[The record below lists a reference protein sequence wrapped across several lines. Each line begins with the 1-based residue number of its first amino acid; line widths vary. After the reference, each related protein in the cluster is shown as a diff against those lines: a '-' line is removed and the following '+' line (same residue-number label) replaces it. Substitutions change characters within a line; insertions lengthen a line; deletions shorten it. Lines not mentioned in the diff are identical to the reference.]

1 MQTQISKVKAQILAL
16 VAWADG
22 AFTDSEQDVFV
33 RVLDASELDDDTRL
47 ELVDYIEHPP
57 DKAEAL
63 TGLAA
68 VPVEEAADILR
79 VAFALALADGSFD
92 DAERG
97 VIDEI
102 LDRLGIEGEE
112 RTQLY
117 ATLEAQA
124 S

>member
-22 AFTDSEQDVFV
+22 SFTDSEQDVFV
-33 RVLDASELDDDTRL
+33 KVLDASELDDDTRL
-47 ELVDYIEHPP
+47 ELVDYIENPP

-92 DAERG
+92 DAERS

-112 RTQLY
+112 RTELY